1 MRLDQPGND
10 CDRGDV
16 FRTES
21 AEDRRFVFP
30 NRMHRPGL
38 HEELQQVL
46 LDPKL
51 RANLLVGQ
59 GDPARDRSGI
69 IDFVDVD
76 DFERQIRFAEFHARF
91 LLVLVV
97 FLHASILIKNR
108 ETARS
113 RIPVKKDR
121 RSIVFPQEILIAGIR
136 IDKSR
141 SVSKIHRPTKEGT
154 HEILMANIPGGNYT
168 AEFDSSDGTYT
179 IKDVP
184 IMAELPQGA
193 RQNEDGPISSDWFA
207 KAIERHEELEKFQGF
222 LAPVH
227 TNHHDLGRTVERA
240 GFLRLSRVGE
250 VMQNGTMVPAL
261 FADIVGMSEEHF
273 ARVQANDLPY
283 RSVEIASWEEG
294 REEVSSLALLSDES
308 PWFRLPMLS
317 VREIVESEESP
328 MGSAGPLVAMGARES
343 GDGEMMLFKFL
354 TKDESMADQKTTEA
368 RIALQE
374 NGDDGD
380 EKKKDEDQDDDAIK
394 LQEGTDDIAAQL
406 ASMVADF
413 QATIPDL
420 VAEYIAT
427 LTPGGDSVDEELP
440 LEDDAAPAPIELQED
455 DSETEDEDEK
465 FPVPPMQKRAA
476 YREGKKSIMFAELAG
491 RVAALENT
499 QVARKKSDRLETLVA
514 RSVDSL
520 RAGGWSVTEPTIIA
534 MREIAADSRSPS
546 KAVKTHAPRDPAST
560 FMAFDGTV
568 AGDPPDVA
576 KFSAA
581 GPGSLERARQLAVE
595 YDQLKDSGFN
605 FSVSREDHIRENING

>member
-1 MRLDQPGND
+1 
-10 CDRGDV
+10 
-16 FRTES
+16 
-21 AEDRRFVFP
+21 
-30 NRMHRPGL
+30 
-38 HEELQQVL
+38 
-46 LDPKL
+46 
-51 RANLLVGQ
+51 
-59 GDPARDRSGI
+59 
-69 IDFVDVD
+69 
-76 DFERQIRFAEFHARF
+76 
-91 LLVLVV
+91 
-97 FLHASILIKNR
+97 
-108 ETARS
+108 
-113 RIPVKKDR
+113 
-121 RSIVFPQEILIAGIR
+121 
-136 IDKSR
+136 
-141 SVSKIHRPTKEGT
+141 
-154 HEILMANIPGGNYT
+154 MANIPGGNYT

-328 MGSAGPLVAMGARES
+328 MGSSSPLVAMGARES

-368 RIALQE
+368 KIALQE
-374 NGDDGD
+374 NGDDD
-380 EKKKDEDQDDDAIK
+380 EKKKNDDQDDDAIK
-394 LQEGTDDIAAQL
+394 LQEGTDQISAQL
-406 ASMVADF
+406 ASMIADF

-427 LTPGGDSVDEELP
+427 LSPGGVVDEELP
-440 LEDDAAPAPIELQED
+440 MEDDAAPAPIELQED
-455 DSETEDEDEK
+455 DSETEDEDKDKK
-465 FPVPPMQKRAA
+465 FPIPPMQKRAA

-491 RVAALENT
+491 RIAALENT
-499 QVARKKSDRLETLVA
+499 QVARKKSDRLESLVA

-520 RAGGWSVTEPTIIA
+520 RAAGWSVTKPTIIA

-546 KAVKTHAPRDPAST
+546 KAVKKFAESYKSHAPRDPAST

-595 YDQLKDSGFN
+595 YDQLKESGFN
-605 FSVSREDHIRENING
+605 FSVSREDHIRENIKG

>member
-1 MRLDQPGND
+1 
-10 CDRGDV
+10 
-16 FRTES
+16 
-21 AEDRRFVFP
+21 
-30 NRMHRPGL
+30 
-38 HEELQQVL
+38 
-46 LDPKL
+46 
-51 RANLLVGQ
+51 
-59 GDPARDRSGI
+59 
-69 IDFVDVD
+69 
-76 DFERQIRFAEFHARF
+76 
-91 LLVLVV
+91 
-97 FLHASILIKNR
+97 
-108 ETARS
+108 
-113 RIPVKKDR
+113 
-121 RSIVFPQEILIAGIR
+121 
-136 IDKSR
+136 
-141 SVSKIHRPTKEGT
+141 
-154 HEILMANIPGGNYT
+154 
-168 AEFDSSDGTYT
+168 
-179 IKDVP
+179 
-184 IMAELPQGA
+184 MAELPQGA

-546 KAVKTHAPRDPAST
+546 KAVKKCAESYKAHAPRDPAST